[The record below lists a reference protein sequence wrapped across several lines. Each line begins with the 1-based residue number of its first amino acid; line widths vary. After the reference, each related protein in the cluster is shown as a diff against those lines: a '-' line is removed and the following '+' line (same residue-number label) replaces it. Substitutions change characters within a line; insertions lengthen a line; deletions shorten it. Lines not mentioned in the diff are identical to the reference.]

1 MHTLLRLARFG
12 LAALVLA
19 AIGQQL
25 SLHAAHGLRFANF
38 FSYFTV
44 LSNLLAALVLVLGA
58 CTPARAERPWLSQ
71 LRFFSALNMAIV
83 GLVFAL
89 LLRNLDV
96 GLMQAWINRVL
107 HYLMPVAVVLDWLLA
122 PPAAPLARKVLGKA
136 LVLPALYLLYT
147 LLRGQLTGWYP
158 YPFLNPAHVGG
169 FGGVAAYA
177 ATIALG
183 FVVLGSGLLV
193 AAQGMTASK
202 RMR

>member
-12 LAALVLA
+12 LATLVLA

-25 SLHAAHGLRFANF
+25 SLHATHGLRFANF

-44 LSNLLAALVLVLGA
+44 LSNLLAALVLVISA
-58 CTPARAERPWLSQ
+58 CTQAHGERPWLSL
-71 LRFFSALNMAIV
+71 LRFISSLNMAIV

-96 GLMQAWINRVL
+96 GLMQAWINAVL

-122 PPAAPLARKVLGKA
+122 PPATPLARKALGKA

-147 LLRGQLTGWYP
+147 LLRGQMTGWYP

-169 FGGVAAYA
+169 FGGVAVYA
-177 ATIALG
+177 AAIALG
-183 FVVLGSGLLV
+183 FVVLGSVLLA
-193 AAQGMTASK
+193 AAQGLAASK

>member
-83 GLVFAL
+83 GL
-89 LLRNLDV
+89 
-96 GLMQAWINRVL
+96 MQAWINAVL

-122 PPAAPLARKVLGKA
+122 PPAAPLARKALAKA

-193 AAQGMTASK
+193 AAQGMAASK